1 MTTETN
7 NAMTIN
13 MDDANLP
20 TEGPAWEAMLE
31 HVLSSVDSEVL
42 YADVDPEWVKSN
54 FDISDIYDE
63 EEIIEAAG
71 ELQRDTINDYIWG
84 RVKDIC
90 REENLPDHFCP
101 VAITNELM
109 TAIKLK
115 KENDRLKAELEKEK
129 EDRKEAH
136 RVWTEHRHR
145 LIEEI
150 ANLKK
155 EHEKEM
161 EDAQGQA
168 YKDGWKM
175 GWDGVDLW
183 DGRYGENGGCNA
195 DWAEDANPR
204 PQTTEEIAE
213 MDLMKEL
220 ADQFTAGKITMEQA
234 RKMYKKE

>member
-31 HVLSSVDSEVL
+31 HVLANASSEVL
-42 YADVDPEWVKSN
+42 YADMDPEWVQSN
-54 FDISDIYDE
+54 YSVGDIYDD

-115 KENDRLKAELEKEK
+115 KENENLSGCVLGQQKLYDRLK
-129 EDRKEAH
+129 
-136 RVWTEHRHR
+136 
-145 LIEEI
+145 EEI
-150 ANLKK
+150 ANLEK
-155 EHEKEM
+155 EHEKVM

-175 GWDGVDLW
+175 GWDGVDIW

-195 DWAEDANPR
+195 DWETNPQANN
-204 PQTTEEIAE
+204 
-213 MDLMKEL
+213 
-220 ADQFTAGKITMEQA
+220 
-234 RKMYKKE
+234 